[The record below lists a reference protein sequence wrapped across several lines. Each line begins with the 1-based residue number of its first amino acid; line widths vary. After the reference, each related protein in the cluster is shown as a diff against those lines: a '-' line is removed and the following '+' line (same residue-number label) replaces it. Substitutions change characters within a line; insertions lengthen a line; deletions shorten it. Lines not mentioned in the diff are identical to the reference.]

1 MIGNSA
7 GEHHGITTNS
17 IPCVTKKDQQ
27 LLLQRLES
35 ISLGATPVY
44 HGESQLVSILVL
56 VFVLKSF

>member
-17 IPCVTKKDQQ
+17 SSLRDEKGLTITI
-27 LLLQRLES
+27 

-56 VFVLKSF
+56 VCVFKSF